1 MARTE
6 VHQWCL
12 QSGLRWRVQ
21 CPLIAHVTCKSEE
34 TKMKPHWM
42 IAVAALAMGP
52 AGTALAQTPAA
63 VNCKT
68 DPQFAQMDFAVGL
81 WDVTAKGEK
90 DAEVRIEKILDDCA
104 IAETWKA
111 VSPKG
116 DGRGLFVFSAAL
128 QSWSYLWAANTPS
141 TTGFKGSMT
150 KPGEMLFTTVKPLPN
165 GVMRL
170 RHWTLNLLPDGRIR
184 ELSVGSN
191 DDGKTWT
198 TEYELFWTKK
208 PQ

>member
-1 MARTE
+1 MRDNHKFE
-6 VHQWCL
+6 EPLMKSPW
-12 QSGLRWRVQ
+12 
-21 CPLIAHVTCKSEE
+21 LIA
-34 TKMKPHWM
+34 
-42 IAVAALAMGP
+42 AALVTVSAGP
-52 AGTALAQTPAA
+52 AFAQASAP

-68 DPQFAQMDFAVGL
+68 DPAFAQMDFALGH
-81 WDVTAKGEK
+81 WDVTANGEK

-104 IAETWKA
+104 IGETWKA
-111 VSPKG
+111 VKPKG
-116 DGRGLFVFSAAL
+116 DGRGLFVYSAPM

-141 TTGFKGSMT
+141 TTGFKGSAT
-150 KPGEMLFTTVKPLPN
+150 KPGEILFSTVKPLPN

-198 TEYELFWTKK
+198 NEYELFWTKK

>member
-1 MARTE
+1 M
-6 VHQWCL
+6 
-12 QSGLRWRVQ
+12 
-21 CPLIAHVTCKSEE
+21 KS
-34 TKMKPHWM
+34 HWM
-42 IAVAALAMGP
+42 IAATALTMAP
-52 AGTALAQTPAA
+52 AGVASAQAPTP
-63 VNCKT
+63 VNCRT
-68 DPQFAQMDFAVGL
+68 DPAFTQMDFAVGH
-81 WDVTAKGEK
+81 WDVTAKGAK

-111 VSPKG
+111 VAPKG
-116 DGRGLFVFSAAL
+116 DGRGLFVYSAAQ

-141 TTGFKGSMT
+141 TTGFKGSLT
-150 KPGEMLFTTVKPLPN
+150 KPGEILFSTVKPLPG

-208 PQ
+208 A